1 MAGAPEAITQ
11 AHHEEWARVVAS
23 LTRRFGDLD
32 IAEEAAAEAFA
43 TAVERWPSDGVPPNP
58 GAWLTTTANRKA
70 IDRIRRENKRG
81 DRHKE
86 AQLLYDD
93 EPPQPPEPLDAIDD
107 ERLRLIFTCCH
118 PALAMESRVALT
130 LRMVAGLTVP
140 EIARAFLV
148 QETTMGQR
156 ITRAK
161 VKIKAAR
168 ITYRVPSAE
177 DLPARVSG
185 VLAVLFLVF
194 NEGYL
199 ATGPGTDPVR
209 HDLTAEAIRLTRLI
223 RALMP
228 DDGEVAGLLALML
241 LTEARRTARVSASGE
256 LVSLDEQDRGT
267 WDAALIAEGHRLV
280 RERLAARV
288 APGRYQILAAIGA
301 VHTSARDVR
310 DTDWSQ
316 VVALY
321 NQLVPLDPSPIIA
334 LNRAIAVAEL
344 DGPEVALAAVDRLE
358 HRLAGYHPYHAT
370 RADLLR
376 LAGPRSG
383 VARSVRQ
390 SHRAGGQHRRDRLPD
405 TPPRPTGIGARR
417 ARSKPGGRPWGR
429 HADATYRASDGALAS
444 SEHRVLG
451 RRYCGLFTGA
461 GRKGDNDGGR
471 GVCGC
476 GIFPPY
482 RGLPGPAWPDSAE

>member
-1 MAGAPEAITQ
+1 VSVVDVREAITQ
-11 AHHEEWARVVAS
+11 AHHEEWARVVAA

-43 TAVERWPSDGVPPNP
+43 AAVERWPADGVPPNP

-70 IDRIRRENKRG
+70 IDRIRRENKR
-81 DRHKE
+81 DDKQKE
-86 AQLLYDD
+86 AQMLYDD
-93 EPPQPPEPLDAIDD
+93 DPPEPLDAIDD

-118 PALAMESRVALT
+118 PALAMETRVALT
-130 LRMVAGLTVP
+130 LRMVGGLTVP

-148 QETTMGQR
+148 QEATMGRR

-161 VKIKAAR
+161 AKIKAAR
-168 ITYRVPSAE
+168 IPYRVPSAE

-185 VLAVLFLVF
+185 
-194 NEGYL
+194 EGYL
-199 ATGPGTDPVR
+199 ATGPDTDPVR

-228 DDGEVAGLLALML
+228 EDGEVAGLLALML

-256 LVSLDEQDRGT
+256 LVALDEQDRGA
-267 WDAALIAEGHRLV
+267 WDAALVAEGHRLV
-280 RERLAARV
+280 RERLAAGV
-288 APGRYQILAAIGA
+288 APGRYQILAAINA

-321 NQLVPLDPSPIIA
+321 DQLVRLDPSPIIA
-334 LNRAIAVAEL
+334 LNRAVAVAEL

-358 HRLAGYHPYHAT
+358 DTLAGYHAYHAT

-376 LAGPRSG
+376 RLGCTQKARAAYDKAIELAGNIAETAYLTR
-383 VARSVRQ
+383 
-390 SHRAGGQHRRDRLPD
+390 RRDQ
-405 TPPRPTGIGARR
+405 
-417 ARSKPGGRPWGR
+417 
-429 HADATYRASDGALAS
+429 
-444 SEHRVLG
+444 LG
-451 RRYCGLFTGA
+451 
-461 GRKGDNDGGR
+461 
-471 GVCGC
+471 
-476 GIFPPY
+476 
-482 RGLPGPAWPDSAE
+482 